1 LAVSSQLRFDVVP
14 AVFTKPRA
22 VTRIRKPGYQPSWYP
37 SGLTTAASAVS
48 APAWHGEI
56 VAVVADVARV
66 VPGPVARELAAL
78 TSDTHCWLAT

>member
-1 LAVSSQLRFDVVP
+1 
-14 AVFTKPRA
+14 
-22 VTRIRKPGYQPSWYP
+22 
-37 SGLTTAASAVS
+37 LTTAASAVS

-66 VPGPVARELAAL
+66 VPGPVARALAAL